1 MGSTI
6 DAFTASIFVG
16 VVRFMMSLLNA
27 WLLKQFK
34 RRHLIMVSSVCMAL
48 CMFVSGLFTI
58 WIKEGASHLSMV
70 PVICLLLYVCSSM
83 IGLLTIPWT
92 MTAELFPNDIRGMA
106 HSISFSMANLL
117 MFLAVQS
124 YRTLLDVLGGSYAV
138 QWFFA
143 VVALCGFVF
152 ALFFLPET
160 HGKKLSE
167 IEAYF
172 ESKGS
177 PKKRKNAQV
186 IYKIPETNESEVMLK
201 KNELKEGV

>member
-1 MGSTI
+1 MGSTV

-16 VVRFMMSLLNA
+16 VVRFLMSLLNA
-27 WLLKQFK
+27 WLLKRFK
-34 RRHLIMVSSVCMAL
+34 RRHLIMVSSVCMAV
-48 CMFVSGLFTI
+48 CMTVSGACTI
-58 WIKEGASHLSMV
+58 SIKEGNTQISLV

-106 HSISFSMANLL
+106 HSISFSMANVL

-124 YRTLLDVLGGSYAV
+124 YRTLLDVLGGSHAV

-143 VVALCGFVF
+143 VVSLCGFVF

-167 IEAYF
+167 IVAYF
-172 ESKGS
+172 ESQESSK
-177 PKKRKNAQV
+177 PRKHAQE
-186 IYKIPETNESEVMLK
+186 IYKIPETHESEMMLK
-201 KNELKEGV
+201 KGELKEVA